1 MKANKFFLGLALIG
15 AILTG
20 CEKEP
25 EQTGK
30 YDTASYMSVSI
41 AQVGGT
47 RATPGTFVD
56 GTDAENKIE
65 SIDFYFYE
73 NGGAPFLFT
82 SAQNGAGGE
91 FGGAN
96 DRASNVYHYGVPGS
110 ITNNDA
116 ENNQNNNIDEVVN
129 AILVIQHNTGNIPAY
144 MIAVINPN
152 KTYSGNLDAVKGAI
166 IKDYKNSANNHIMV
180 NSVYKGA
187 DGSEVMA
194 TPITIDNLAIN
205 EENAKAKPVTIYVE
219 RTAARVQFSKK
230 EGVNEFIDVKTASG
244 SNDNYVVKYADG
256 TEVTVKAK
264 ILGWDI
270 VTTAQETS
278 LAKKIDTNWA
288 DNING
293 MAWNQPALY
302 RSYWADATL
311 AAGKLN
317 KQFSWKGLANTI
329 GVVDYCLENTT
340 KPEVNTSKPLVLADG
355 TEQEDLD
362 VSRTNVTK
370 VVVKAQL
377 TDGTNPITIVNWFG
391 SNYKTEAEL
400 KVAVAQ
406 SLKNELVAYD
416 GASYNPITASQ
427 IKVVE
432 NIGTGI
438 TDEQHSYEVYFD
450 LADGVN
456 CTWKKL
462 NADNTYSDVTD
473 PSSVLRA
480 VQKAKI
486 WNNGMAYYIVNIRH
500 FGTGEKTGSGLSAEY
515 QEAYYGVVRNH
526 AYDIKFNGVVG
537 LGTPVYNAATTI
549 PEPVTPDFTESYV
562 AAEINVLA
570 WHLVSHEVTLQ

>member
-47 RATPGTFVD
+47 RAATGTFVD
-56 GTDAENKIE
+56 GTADENRIE
-65 SIDFYFYE
+65 FIDFYFYE
-73 NGGAPFLFT
+73 NGGAPFVFT
-82 SAQNGAGGE
+82 SAQNGAGGG

-96 DRASNVYHYGVPGS
+96 NPSNVYHYTVLEDS
-110 ITNNDA
+110 ITNN
-116 ENNQNNNIDEVVN
+116 NGQNIDEIVR
-129 AILVIQHNTGNIPAY
+129 ATLVIQHNTGNIPAY
-144 MIAVINPN
+144 MIAVINPD
-152 KTYSGNLDAVKGAI
+152 KVYSGNLAAVKGAI
-166 IKDYKNSANNHIMV
+166 IEDYKDSNDNHIMV

-219 RTAARVQFSKK
+219 RTAARVQFSKTT
-230 EGVNEFIDVKTASG
+230 GVGELIDVKAANGTDDYTFEYT
-244 SNDNYVVKYADG
+244 DNSS
-256 TEVTVKAK
+256 VTVKAK

-270 VTTAQETS
+270 VTTAEKTT
-278 LAKKIDTNWA
+278 LAKKINTAWA

-311 AAGKLN
+311 TADKLN
-317 KQFSWKGLANTI
+317 KQFSWGGLLNKI
-329 GVVDYCLENTT
+329 GAVDYCLENTT
-340 KPEVNTSKPLVLADG
+340 KPEVDPLQPLVLANGDK
-355 TEQEDLD
+355 QEDVD

-377 TDGTNPITIVNWFG
+377 TNASGDPITIVNWFG
-391 SNYKTEAEL
+391 SNYKTEGEL
-400 KVAVAQ
+400 KAAVAQ
-406 SLKNELVAYD
+406 SLKNEFNWLD
-416 GASYNPITASQ
+416 GTTYKPIEAKH
-427 IKVVE
+427 IAIVE
-432 NIGTGI
+432 NTS
-438 TDEQHSYEVYFD
+438 DVQHSYEVYFQLSTD
-450 LADGVN
+450 PTTPDK
-456 CTWKKL
+456 WYKL
-462 NADNTYSDVTD
+462 NNANTAYEEIPNPNTE
-473 PSSVLRA
+473 LA
-480 VQKAKI
+480 KVQKAKI
-486 WNNGMAYYIVNIRH
+486 WKEGMAYYIVNIRH

-526 AYDIKFNGVVG
+526 AYDIKFNGVIG
-537 LGTPVYNAATTI
+537 LGTPVYSATTTY